1 MAGGQPGQGEG
12 AEGGAAYLQQLYLQ
26 ASTRKGALTRSKKA
40 LDFSI
45 TALREA
51 PASEHFFEELK
62 KNVTKYRELRDVVL
76 DIYDNIRVQVTEQKF
91 AKDFGKQQADI
102 EGDYEK
108 VEEASMRVIAAHQAA
123 ITAAAAATPRG
134 AMPASAAT
142 GSAGAVQRWKLEASF
157 QPKTSLRLDSKLDD
171 FHCWQRE
178 FDAYFKM
185 SNLEHAEVS
194 IQKTVLLNCLDS
206 DFQTKVSEAMSAI
219 TTVRAG
225 LELVRQEFHKR
236 HPLLLRRHQLF
247 CLDQQKDEFK
257 FSDTVTR
264 MLTLAKDSDLGDMT
278 RDQIL
283 CHILI
288 RACSQDEELRAK
300 LLEVD
305 STTMTLD
312 QLIAV
317 IERYELIQVTNRGL
331 GKKEKGVGR
340 RVGGREG
347 GTLCFVCQNPR
358 ADHKASTCPV
368 DKKTLFCQK
377 CHESGLPAPH
387 AHNTFAQCQGK
398 KSKLVEEEEEKG
410 NKVLEKGKGRQV
422 HIRDLSPAGDPES
435 SEEEEDEGFARR
447 VRVEEPMSA
456 SSSESEFE
464 TDSGHVS
471 NVSNTIFTDS
481 AEDEEVEVPVH
492 DTGWPVSEFAKIR
505 YRGRISQDNDKN
517 MTNPVRRE
525 KRDIRDR
532 LRIFACLGIFF
543 VVLNGLGAYYDFMTV
558 GQMV

>member
-12 AEGGAAYLQQLYLQ
+12 AEGGEAYLQQLYL
-26 ASTRKGALTRSKKA
+26 
-40 LDFSI
+40 
-45 TALREA
+45 
-51 PASEHFFEELK
+51 H
-62 KNVTKYRELRDVVL
+62 
-76 DIYDNIRVQVTEQKF
+76 NIRVQVTEQKF

-171 FHCWQRE
+171 FHCWERE

-264 MLTLAKDSDLGDMT
+264 MFTLAKDSDLGDMT

-340 RVGGREG
+340 RVVGGREG